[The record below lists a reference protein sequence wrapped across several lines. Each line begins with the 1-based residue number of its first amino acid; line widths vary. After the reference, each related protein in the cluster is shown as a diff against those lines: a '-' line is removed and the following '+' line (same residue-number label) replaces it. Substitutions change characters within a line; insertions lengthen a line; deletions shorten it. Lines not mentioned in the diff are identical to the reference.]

1 MDNPLVQFIK
11 LPRVDCPN
19 SLIEKNSTFPFDQNL
34 EFGQN
39 STKSKIDEEFT
50 IVAMVLSAPPNYH
63 ERMRVR
69 KNFANLR
76 KLGYQGKKAEFH
88 NFNSLRH
95 TIVME

>member
-1 MDNPLVQFIK
+1 MDNPLVQFLK

-19 SLIEKNSTFPFDQNL
+19 NLVEKNSTFSFDQSL